1 MPLRDA
7 TQSTE
12 TVLRSNLALHWMPS
26 MKNSIMAKGCW
37 CNLKFHLPGEKSRH
51 QKASTE
57 AERLIALAKAVEER
71 GKRE

>member
-1 MPLRDA
+1 
-7 TQSTE
+7 
-12 TVLRSNLALHWMPS
+12 